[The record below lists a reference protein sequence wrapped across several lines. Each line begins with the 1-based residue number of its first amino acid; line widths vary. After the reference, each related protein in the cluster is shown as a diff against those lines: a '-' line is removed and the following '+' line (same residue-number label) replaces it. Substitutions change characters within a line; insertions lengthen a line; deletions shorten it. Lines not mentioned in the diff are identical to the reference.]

1 MKKILII
8 MTIIVS
14 ILVINKKDTVEI
26 PKESIRLR
34 IVANSDSKNDQKLKK
49 EIVTNLSTEIEEIE
63 KIDNIEIT
71 REYIKNNMEK
81 YEDIVEKTILDNG
94 YSRDFHINYG
104 KNYFPKKVYKD
115 VIYNEGEYESL
126 VVTLG
131 EGNGHNFWCV
141 LFPPLCLV
149 DEQEENIEYKS
160 FVKEII
166 KKYF

>member
-1 MKKILII
+1 MVISLKKCIFLII
-8 MTIIVS
+8 CFIIA
-14 ILVINKKDTVEI
+14 ILVYEKSDDVIIPNDAIRVRIIANSNSISDLYSKKVL
-26 PKESIRLR
+26 KESIKDDLYN
-34 IVANSDSKNDQKLKK
+34 IVKDANSTLEADS
-49 EIVTNLSTEIEEIE
+49 I
-63 KIDNIEIT
+63 
-71 REYIKNNMEK
+71 IKNNLDK
-81 YEDIVEKTILDNG
+81 IEDIVSNKT
-94 YSRDFHINYG
+94 SDFSIDYG